1 MKSMRERKLIHE
13 ALKAYYTVKYWFLGA
28 GKSTIVRL
36 LHRFY
41 DVDRGSIFIN
51 RVNIAD
57 VQQESL
63 RKCLGIVPQ
72 DCVLFSNTIAYN
84 IGYGCATHDATM
96 EQIVAVSKKVGI
108 HDFIVA
114 LPDGYETQVGERGL
128 RLSGGERQRV
138 AIARALLKKPKIL
151 VFDEATSS
159 LDSLTESRI
168 LSVMDDMAKD
178 CVSLTIAHRLTT
190 IMNADNILVL
200 NDGMIVETGTHNE
213 LMNVENGFYRS
224 LWTQQARVLDFNK
237 RLETTDA
244 LLDME
249 DRSDEEQETNA
260 STIDSSEVKRK
271 QSNQDQVAN
280 SSISDLLPRVKKSL
294 LESLGSK
301 QQYTTFKNQ
310 PDDDESMALLSSTNS
325 KRNIG
330 QRFNKQYVTI
340 QLKYI
345 FILFYL
351 DIDQRFIQ
359 QNTLLNDLLNHIYW
373 STIDSTEY
381 IVERFVQQYVN
392 IVERFVQQYILL
404 NDLSNHM

>member
-271 QSNQDQVAN
+271 Q
-280 SSISDLLPRVKKSL
+280 
-294 LESLGSK
+294 
-301 QQYTTFKNQ
+301 
-310 PDDDESMALLSSTNS
+310 
-325 KRNIG
+325 NIG

-392 IVERFVQQYILL
+392 IIERFVEPYLL
-404 NDLSNHM
+404 EQVIQW